1 MVEHFCVKFNV
12 PSYSGF
18 LRYRVE
24 KNRCTD
30 GEMPLMKTLP
40 RNYRRHG

>member
-24 KNRCTD
+24 KTD
-30 GEMPLMKTLP
+30 AQTVKCRL
-40 RNYRRHG
+40 